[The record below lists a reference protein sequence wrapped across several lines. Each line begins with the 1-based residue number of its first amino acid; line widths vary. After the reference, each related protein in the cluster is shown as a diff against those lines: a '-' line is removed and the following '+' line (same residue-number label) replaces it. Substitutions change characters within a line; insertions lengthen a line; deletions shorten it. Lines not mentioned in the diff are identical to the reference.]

1 MGPIS
6 AREVSHSTLSL
17 TKFNSTIFF
26 NQLLEK
32 VMECKLINLLEDA
45 MLGGVAFQKAKSQ
58 GCFFKSLKTY

>member
-1 MGPIS
+1 MGPIP

-45 MLGGVAFQKAKSQ
+45 ILGVALQKAKSQ
-58 GCFFKSLKTY
+58 SCFFKSLKTY